1 MSEYHGRYLFC
12 WYGVGIYM
20 AVGVGGVGV
29 GLVFVLTFAPW
40 SVFTLIPTSRR
51 RSCIAFTSGQRYVP
65 GGGSSGNCRTQRM
78 GRPQLTPF
86 ASGDVGINST
96 VTLSGLESLLF
107 ITISFDDK

>member
-1 MSEYHGRYLFC
+1 
-12 WYGVGIYM
+12 M

-40 SVFTLIPTSRR
+40 SVFTLISTSRR
-51 RSCIAFTSGQRYVP
+51 RSCIAFASGQRYVP